1 MRILVTGA
9 AGFIGS
15 NFYKKFKEKYPKSR
29 VIGIDDFST
38 GRRDAVDKSLILH
51 EGSITD
57 EKLLE
62 KIFSKHRPEYIFHF
76 AAIPRVS
83 YSVEHPLKTA
93 HANICGTVALLEKAK
108 KYKTKRF
115 IMSSSSS
122 VYGGAKKL
130 PTKEAENLPDP
141 KSPYAV
147 DKYADEMFCK
157 LFSQLFKLDTVC
169 LRYFNVFGPGQY
181 GDSPYSTV
189 VSAWL
194 EAVYFPKNKKAFVEG
209 DGSQSRDFCYI
220 DNVVF
225 ANMKAM
231 ESKRY
236 FGGEAFNIAHGKRT
250 TINEVGKMIEKYTG
264 KKLKLEKR
272 PERKG
277 DARHTHADIKKAEKW
292 FGYKPKVHFEEGL
305 KKTVEWFERRKK

>member
-157 LFSQLFKLDTVC
+157 LFSQLFKLDSFSSYYSGILVLFFIRESL
-169 LRYFNVFGPGQY
+169 LR
-181 GDSPYSTV
+181 SP
-189 VSAWL
+189 
-194 EAVYFPKNKKAFVEG
+194 
-209 DGSQSRDFCYI
+209 DF
-220 DNVVF
+220 
-225 ANMKAM
+225 K
-231 ESKRY
+231 SKRAVCFRFSKDY
-236 FGGEAFNIAHGKRT
+236 RIFSFSLQAGRFRNQEN
-250 TINEVGKMIEKYTG
+250 
-264 KKLKLEKR
+264 L
-272 PERKG
+272 
-277 DARHTHADIKKAEKW
+277 
-292 FGYKPKVHFEEGL
+292 
-305 KKTVEWFERRKK
+305 